1 MYLRPTSRGKRRR
14 QRGGGDGGAV
24 APGIRA
30 DAGPDARAPESRAV
44 ATERFLE
51 IDSLALVSLTI
62 RLGEEFNVDVVDS
75 GVELGQLETV
85 GDLIGVAKK
94 LQAL

>member
-1 MYLRPTSRGKRRR
+1 MRFLQEYAQTQVLTSPLNQGLSLR
-14 QRGGGDGGAV
+14 GD
-24 APGIRA
+24 
-30 DAGPDARAPESRAV
+30 
-44 ATERFLE
+44 LE

-85 GDLIGVAKK
+85 GDLIGVAKSCRPSD
-94 LQAL
+94 